1 MATKAEI
8 QAQID
13 VLSAELQGADDDDEV
28 WVEEN
33 GRRVQFKGSKATGI
47 LNKFKDLWEEPAG
60 DGDRA
65 TAPATAPATAT
76 ALARTTS
83 LPAAATSASAR
94 ADVRCPTP
102 RRTR

>member
-13 VLSAELQGADDDDEV
+13 ALSAELQGADDDDEV

-60 DGDRA
+60 DGDGAA
-65 TAPATAPATAT
+65 TAP
-76 ALARTTS
+76 
-83 LPAAATSASAR
+83 
-94 ADVRCPTP
+94 PTP
-102 RRTR
+102 PTPPIRAGKDNKPAGGGYFSKRKS

>member
-13 VLSAELQGADDDDEV
+13 ALSAELQGADDDDEV

-60 DGDRA
+60 DGDGA
-65 TAPATAPATAT
+65 GDGAGDGDGDGDGAGKDNKPAGGGYFSK
-76 ALARTTS
+76 RKS
-83 LPAAATSASAR
+83 
-94 ADVRCPTP
+94 
-102 RRTR
+102 

>member
-13 VLSAELQGADDDDEV
+13 ALSAELEGAESDDEV

-47 LNKFKDLWEEPAG
+47 LNKFKDLWEEPAAPGEGEGEGEG
-60 DGDRA
+60 DGETKDPKPGGGGYFSKRK
-65 TAPATAPATAT
+65 
-76 ALARTTS
+76 S
-83 LPAAATSASAR
+83 
-94 ADVRCPTP
+94 
-102 RRTR
+102 

>member
-13 VLSAELQGADDDDEV
+13 ALSAELEGAESDDEV

-60 DGDRA
+60 EGDGDQGDGDGDGDQKDSKPGGGGYFSKRK
-65 TAPATAPATAT
+65 
-76 ALARTTS
+76 S
-83 LPAAATSASAR
+83 
-94 ADVRCPTP
+94 
-102 RRTR
+102 

>member
-13 VLSAELQGADDDDEV
+13 ALSAELEGADDDDEV

-47 LNKFKDLWEEPAG
+47 LNKFRDLWEEPAPEGDDAEG
-60 DGDRA
+60 DGDGA
-65 TAPATAPATAT
+65 EGGDQKDKKPAGGGYFNK
-76 ALARTTS
+76 RKS
-83 LPAAATSASAR
+83 
-94 ADVRCPTP
+94 
-102 RRTR
+102 